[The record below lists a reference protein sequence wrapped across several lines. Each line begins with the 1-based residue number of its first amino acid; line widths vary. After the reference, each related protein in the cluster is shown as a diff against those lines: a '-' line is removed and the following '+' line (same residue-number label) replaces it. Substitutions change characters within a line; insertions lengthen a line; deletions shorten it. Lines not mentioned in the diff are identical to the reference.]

1 LQIGWVAYHYI
12 SDWRLT
18 AHARYGIVSTM
29 REKLYGFQKGDLVKF
44 APDGEEDDYMYGSW
58 LGVIV
63 GFPAFRFEPSVN
75 VVWNR
80 GSKRVMEIAL
90 RNLKVISESR

>member
-1 LQIGWVAYHYI
+1 MVF
-12 SDWRLT
+12 
-18 AHARYGIVSTM
+18 
-29 REKLYGFQKGDLVKF
+29 KKGDLVKF

-63 GFPAFRFEPSVN
+63 GFPTFQIEPSAN

-80 GSKRVMEIAL
+80 GSKRVTETAL
-90 RNLKVISESR
+90 KNMKVVNESR

>member
-1 LQIGWVAYHYI
+1 MVF
-12 SDWRLT
+12 
-18 AHARYGIVSTM
+18 
-29 REKLYGFQKGDLVKF
+29 KKGDLVKF
-44 APDGEEDDYMYGSW
+44 APDGEEDDDMYGSW

-63 GFPAFRFEPSVN
+63 GFPTFQIEPSAN